1 LRLPISI
8 RRLFRRRIG
17 TFSPGSRILVISGI
31 GLGNT
36 VLALPLIRLLRQRV
50 EQGQLDGLVIDRS
63 SEILLD
69 ITGLVDHVHLYSG
82 SWPQKLSILLRC
94 RKKRYDFCLMAFPTL
109 SLPMVLLPLM
119 VNAGYNIGHDVSPY
133 NPFFRH
139 FCALFDALIP
149 VKEGT
154 HDTRQ
159 NINLLLPLLDPERAD
174 IALPKIRIPPEADG
188 KAAVFLEKHG
198 LADTRPLF
206 VFHPGSKAGASYKR
220 WPLERYIELASR
232 VKESFKGTVLFIA
245 GPDELGMLDLL
256 RERDLPVLHSDL
268 AVVIAMI
275 GRSHC
280 FVSNDSGIMHIASLL
295 DVPMVTIWGGTDE
308 TRNGAL
314 AQKVINVVHPDLSCR
329 PCVRI
334 VPEPECGLC
343 ECECL
348 EGISVDRVI
357 SAIRSLLS
365 EQKY

>member
-1 LRLPISI
+1 
-8 RRLFRRRIG
+8 
-17 TFSPGSRILVISGI
+17 LVIAGI

-36 VLALPLIRLLRQRV
+36 VLALPLIRILRQQA
-50 EQGQLDGLVIDRS
+50 EKDQIDGLVIDRS

-82 SWPQKLSILLRC
+82 SWPKRLSILLRC
-94 RKKRYDFCLMAFPTL
+94 RKKSYDLCLMTFPTL
-109 SLPMVLLPLM
+109 SLPVILLPLI
-119 VNAGYNIGHDVSPY
+119 VNAGYNIGHDIGPY

-139 FCALFDALIP
+139 FRALFDTLIP
-149 VKEGT
+149 VKEGI

-159 NINLLLPLLDPERAD
+159 NINLLSPLVDPESAD
-174 IALPKIRIPPEADG
+174 HSLPKVRIPAEADG
-188 KAAVFLEKHG
+188 RAEVFLEQHG
-198 LADTRPLF
+198 LAGARPLF
-206 VFHPGSKAGASYKR
+206 VFHAGSKAGASYKR
-220 WPLERYIELASR
+220 WPIERYIELAAR
-232 VKESFKGTVLFIA
+232 VKQSFKGAVVFTA
-245 GPDELGMLDLL
+245 GPDELGMMELL

-268 AVVIAMI
+268 ATVMAMI
-275 GRSHC
+275 GRSQC

-314 AQKVINVVHPDLSCR
+314 SRRVVNVVHPDLHCR

-334 VPEPECGLC
+334 VPEPECDLR

-357 SAIRSLLS
+357 SAIRFLIT
-365 EQKY
+365 EQQG